1 MKRFGYLA
9 ALLCV
14 SLLAGCGD
22 QQYVQEFKE
31 IGPPEPLTVDAWKQ
45 LPPAEKFDPYTFE
58 RLRAGDPKLND
69 PKAWREFE
77 ANVIAKEM
85 KAQGN

>member
-1 MKRFGYLA
+1 MKRAFRLA
-9 ALLCV
+9 AVFSALAV
-14 SLLAGCGD
+14 AGCG

-31 IGPPEPLTVDAWKQ
+31 IGPPEPLTVEAWKQ
-45 LPPAEKFDPYTFE
+45 LPPSEKFDPHTFE
-58 RLRAGDPKLND
+58 RLREGDPKLKD

-77 ANVIAKEM
+77 VNVIAKEL